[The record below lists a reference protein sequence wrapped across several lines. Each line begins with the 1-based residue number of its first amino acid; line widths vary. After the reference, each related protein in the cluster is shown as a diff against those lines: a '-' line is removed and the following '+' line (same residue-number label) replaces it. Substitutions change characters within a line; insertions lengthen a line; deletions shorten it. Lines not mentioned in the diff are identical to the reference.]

1 MASTISLNVA
11 NFVTLKLTPENY
23 PLWREQLL
31 ALAESQDMV
40 GLLTG
45 EIKKPTMYKNNTTTA
60 GTSITDTATNTLS
73 DEYLRWRKEDRLL
86 RGWIIGTL
94 TEEALGLVIGLESSQ
109 SVWNALKEAYAQ
121 DSQER
126 EFTLRQQL
134 TYLRKD
140 PNQSLAEYLRKFK
153 SICDSLAAIG
163 NPVPDKTKVYSLLAN
178 LGQKYESFTTAML
191 KPPMPSYS
199 EAVSLLQGNGSQQL
213 QKANNHTPRPPPP
226 GKRRMTST
234 EREMYKN
241 EHCQLCGRPGHI
253 AKICWSLPNQSVND
267 EDLPQALA
275 ALTMDTSVPDVEW
288 TTDTGASNHMTANSV
303 FIGDGS
309 HLKIDVVGDVVVS
322 DDPTSPVMSSEL
334 PSSQSHDHTST
345 NIDLEFSPQEHDMSS
360 SIPLP
365 TEDSNSVSIPPA
377 SLSDPISSISHTM
390 ATRAKHGIYKPNPRY
405 ALLLTS
411 GDIPSEPRTTNATSR
426 RLYAAVEGESL
437 IQPLLISSQ
446 KTDYQL
452 TLQVGN
458 HSRRRMIMLRRP
470 SDHQLIPPLHRL
482 PLHDSSTG
490 N

>member
-1 MASTISLNVA
+1 MPSTISLNVA

-23 PLWREQLL
+23 LLWREQLL

-60 GTSITDTATNTLS
+60 GTSITDTNTLS
-73 DEYLRWRKEDRLL
+73 DEYLRWRKEDHLL

-109 SVWNALKEAYAQ
+109 SVWDALKEAYAQ

-134 TYLRKD
+134 TYLRKE

-178 LGQKYESFTTAML
+178 LRQKYESFTTAML

-199 EAVSLLQGNGSQQL
+199 KAVSLLQGNVPQRL
-213 QKANNHTPRPPPP
+213 QKANNPTPWPPPP

-241 EHCQLCGRPGHI
+241 EHCQICGRPGHI

-275 ALTMDTSVPDVEW
+275 GLTMDTSVLDVEW
-288 TTDTGASNHMTANSV
+288 TTNTGASNHMTANSGMLQNIKKYVGHDSV

-309 HLKIDVVGDVVVS
+309 HLKIDAVG
-322 DDPTSPVMSSEL
+322 M
-334 PSSQSHDHTST
+334 
-345 NIDLEFSPQEHDMSS
+345 
-360 SIPLP
+360 
-365 TEDSNSVSIPPA
+365 
-377 SLSDPISSISHTM
+377 
-390 ATRAKHGIYKPNPRY
+390 
-405 ALLLTS
+405 
-411 GDIPSEPRTTNATSR
+411 
-426 RLYAAVEGESL
+426 
-437 IQPLLISSQ
+437 
-446 KTDYQL
+446 
-452 TLQVGN
+452 
-458 HSRRRMIMLRRP
+458 
-470 SDHQLIPPLHRL
+470 
-482 PLHDSSTG
+482 
-490 N
+490 